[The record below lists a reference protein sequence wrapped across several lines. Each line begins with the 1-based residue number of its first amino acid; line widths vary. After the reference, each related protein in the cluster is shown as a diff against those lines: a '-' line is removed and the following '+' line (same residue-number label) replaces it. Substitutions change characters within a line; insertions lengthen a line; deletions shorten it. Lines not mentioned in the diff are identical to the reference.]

1 MSPRGSCWPSE
12 RRTRAKGAAA
22 CWRRPE
28 TVFGKRG
35 QPYKIKDVSGAWA
48 ALQNKGC
55 PWFLLHKQ
63 WLPRDAAL
71 CTLLLP
77 SCFVLRV
84 TAESPGHE
92 VSLPRHFSCSFV
104 CISIAPPPHPAS
116 VYFLLQAALLYIVGT
131 ATGAAFVYCC
141 SLCSRFFVPRCDRC
155 SNTSSGTLWLPL
167 LHLLRL
173 A

>member
-1 MSPRGSCWPSE
+1 M
-12 RRTRAKGAAA
+12 
-22 CWRRPE
+22 
-28 TVFGKRG
+28 FGKRG

-63 WLPRDAAL
+63 WLPWDAAL

-77 SCFVLRV
+77 SCFVFRV

-104 CISIAPPPHPAS
+104 YISIAPPS
-116 VYFLLQAALLYIVGT
+116 TLLLFTSFFRLH
-131 ATGAAFVYCC
+131 CC
-141 SLCSRFFVPRCDRC
+141 
-155 SNTSSGTLWLPL
+155 T
-167 LHLLRL
+167 
-173 A
+173 